1 MKAKSKGTLIILLI
15 LVAGIFLAVTAF
27 FNGLRQE
34 TKVVVATTAIQAG
47 TRLDESVVTLA
58 SIPSRAVQ
66 KGALTSLD
74 DALGQVLTMARA
86 PGDQVTA
93 SMVGDAAVSGVA
105 AALPPD
111 HRAVAIHVDQASGLA
126 GIIRVGDR
134 VAVVGTLN
142 PPDTMKQA
150 AMMATTTGEESQK
163 LEWESAAPPAP
174 ITRVLIHGARVL
186 LVPQT
191 FRYEETLPGEEEDSL
206 MAPVRTSVAAQR
218 ESVVLLDVPL
228 TPVEV
233 FREKDENG
241 EETAVLMSPVELL
254 SMLDARGEIHLA
266 LEPVEPRLVD
276 TTGVNLDSLYQ
287 YMSADGVLTTTVT
300 ITPTSQDRSALP
312 IITPTPAAEGGR

>member
-150 AMMATTTGEESQK
+150 AMTTVTSGEESQK
-163 LEWESAAPPAP
+163 PGAAPVAP

-186 LVPQT
+186 LVPQM
-191 FRYEETLPGEEEDSL
+191 FRYEETLPGGEEEDSL
-206 MAPVRTSVAAQR
+206 MAPVRTSVTAQQ

-233 FREKDENG
+233 FREKNKDG

-254 SMLDARGEIHLA
+254 SMLDARGEIHLV

-276 TTGVNLDSLYQ
+276 TTGVNLDYLYQ
-287 YMSADGVLTTTVT
+287 YMSAGGVLTTTVT
-300 ITPTSQDRSALP
+300 ITPTSQDRSTLP
-312 IITPTPAAEGGR
+312 IITPTPAAEGGQ

>member
-47 TRLDESVVTLA
+47 TRLDTSVITLA

-150 AMMATTTGEESQK
+150 AMTTVTSGEESQK
-163 LEWESAAPPAP
+163 PGAAPVAP

-186 LVPQT
+186 LVPQM
-191 FRYEETLPGEEEDSL
+191 FRYEETLPGGEEEDSL
-206 MAPVRTSVAAQR
+206 MAPVRTSVTAQQ

-233 FREKDENG
+233 FREKNKDG

-254 SMLDARGEIHLA
+254 SMLDARGEIHLV

-276 TTGVNLDSLYQ
+276 TTGVNLDYLYQ
-287 YMSADGVLTTTVT
+287 YMSAGGVLTTTVT
-300 ITPTSQDRSALP
+300 ITPTSQDRSTLP
-312 IITPTPAAEGGR
+312 IITPTPAVEGGR